1 MSSSTT
7 TLNGAHPHGPTL
19 ASILGVKGP
28 LRFRPHGSSQKPH
41 VVLRRV
47 QIPDDASEHGESNTI
62 VYFSLFA
69 SKRIEVKPGKEILL
83 SVDGGIENHP
93 ILLEGDLVTREEE
106 KAVENLEDDLPQP
119 TEVIPPKMRRGWK
132 VRSDEGNENPV
143 SVVKAFELP
152 VVHESIGIQV
162 ERILTAAY
170 TQTEVSNHSVS
181 VQAEPVVQGVAVQSD
196 ATPYTS
202 TSIQVTE
209 SRVLTSTDVQ
219 TEPPPPPVSPVS
231 ARRSLSPMELDSPSN
246 SRLPS
251 PASPRNVP
259 LVAQAK
265 PSHTVHNTPRTMS
278 PSQTDSTQ
286 PSVIFS
292 PPTRPLASLSRASSI
307 ASSSGAQDMQL
318 SPIEEKQRNKPFQT
332 SFIPQHPLVEATVH
346 DNSIDSTPHS
356 SPPPSVEEGESAE
369 GDQHYEIERGS
380 QQLAPIVETHNRK
393 GFIKVEDPADDSTAI
408 PTSSPSRKRK
418 RSLAQEIVAPE
429 PEATT
434 SGQHY
439 APRLS
444 PPVPSPAVLCVPP
457 TPMSTSLLNPI
468 TASPPPALP
477 SSPPRV
483 LRDELPPSGSRPLSQ
498 RPMSDLPKP
507 SNFFVPA
514 SKAPAQANKPL
525 PTHPRLPPTQP
536 QAMSGRVR
544 GGAGQTSSLDARSF
558 GYIPTGPMS
567 NPLGIRPSAPP
578 TAPSAMVNNGQSQ
591 KAPPTAP
598 KLLVNSAT
606 VSAPKMPGS
615 LKGLTQP
622 TPTNGSSTSA
632 TPQRKKL
639 VVGNSWSAAKA
650 SGSAAQSGGGTTP
663 TSNGLSLA
671 ARLTDKQAGS
681 ATRTSSADID
691 VDLPYGSEPPPPP
704 PPQPITPAPPQH
716 LPPAQP
722 VPPPPP
728 ASPPSQPDPPPIPGL
743 IPTPPPTGTI
753 KWRPAVLPMTW
764 NPSTSAVPYA
774 PPNLMAN
781 KAPIKITTKPP
792 APPASFQPNVP
803 KSEPLDLFEIP
814 IPVEAINPSPK
825 PTLAHTP
832 ISLASRLTSHRNP
845 NEIPLPPSPLRAF
858 PNLTSIESRPVPS
871 PITNGP
877 PKDPIPGS
885 STVSPKTPYL
895 PMTLPMT
902 HPLPPKP
909 IAAPTRPGPR
919 GVKRE
924 SPEEDIHKK
933 RRRKFRWPTVDP
945 LRTVALKGEG
955 DLSVK
960 KIAFNSDG
968 THFAICCSDRTVRI
982 WSNQNYAEL
991 ARLTHNAPVVSV
1003 LWLTGDTGVIT
1014 LSDDGVVSK
1023 WIKTG
1028 PNHWQWAKILDAGNE
1043 RRADDDPMC
1052 LAYRAD
1058 RIAVSFPK
1066 IGVKVWLWSK
1076 GTWQPQ
1082 RSIVRQNVTAI
1093 KFVDDGQALLGG
1105 TKDGVL
1111 WYCEIPNG
1119 TLRAY
1124 AFLRSK
1130 VTQID
1135 INRQA
1140 SQALLAQSSA
1150 CCHLVWVEQ
1159 SDNKGKVEQVYSF
1172 KDLDL
1177 RTEFGAVYAAQ
1188 DQAVLFGDVEG
1199 CIPVWDKKKAV
1210 VVYGLDHGEDTT
1222 IQAVASCDHPSKDV
1236 VPCILTGTKEGQLS
1250 WWSQPASNPQ
1260 ASSTDEASRK
1270 RHKGSS

>member
-1 MSSSTT
+1 MGGSTT
-7 TLNGAHPHGPTL
+7 AHNGAHPHGPTL

-47 QIPDDASEHGESNTI
+47 QISDDSSEDGESNTI

-83 SVDGGIENHP
+83 SVDGSIENHP

-106 KAVENLEDDLPQP
+106 KVVENVEDGLPQP

-132 VRSDEGNENPV
+132 VRPDEGNENAAPI
-143 SVVKAFELP
+143 VKALELP
-152 VVHESIGIQV
+152 VAHESIGIQV
-162 ERILTAAY
+162 EPILTTTY
-170 TQTEVSNHSVS
+170 TQTEVSNISVS
-181 VQAEPVVQGVAVQSD
+181 VQAEPVLQGVAVQSD

-202 TSIQVTE
+202 TSIQATE

-219 TEPPPPPVSPVS
+219 TEPPPLVISPVS

-251 PASPRNVP
+251 PVSTRNAP
-259 LVAQAK
+259 LVAQSK
-265 PSHTVHNTPRTMS
+265 PSNTVHNTPLTMS
-278 PSQTDSTQ
+278 PSRTDSTQ
-286 PSVIFS
+286 PSDIFT
-292 PPTRPLASLSRASSI
+292 PLTRPLASLSRASSI

-318 SPIEEKQRNKPFQT
+318 SPIEEKQRNKPFPTT
-332 SFIPQHPLVEATVH
+332 SIRQPPFVEATVQH
-346 DNSIDSTPHS
+346 DDNSIDSTPHS
-356 SPPPSVEEGESAE
+356 SPPPSVEKDEYAK
-369 GDQHYEIERGS
+369 GDQHHGIDEGG
-380 QQLAPIVETHNRK
+380 QQSVPTVESHDCK
-393 GFIKVEDPADDSTAI
+393 GFVKIEDPTDDSPVI
-408 PTSSPSRKRK
+408 PVASPSRKRK
-418 RSLAQEIVAPE
+418 RSLVREIIAPE
-429 PEATT
+429 PEVTT

-439 APRLS
+439 ATRLS
-444 PPVPSPAVLCVPP
+444 PPVPSAAALCAPP
-457 TPMSTSLLNPI
+457 TPMSTNLPDPI
-468 TASPPPALP
+468 AASPPPAVP
-477 SSPPRV
+477 SPPRV
-483 LRDELPPSGSRPLSQ
+483 LGDELRPSGSRPLSQ
-498 RPMSDLPKP
+498 RPMSDLPNL
-507 SNFFVPA
+507 SSFFVPA
-514 SKAPAQANKPL
+514 SKPPTPANKPP

-536 QAMSGRVR
+536 QAMSGRAR
-544 GGAGQTSSLDARSF
+544 GGTGQASSLDARSF

-567 NPLGIRPSAPP
+567 NPLGIRPSALP

-598 KLLVNSAT
+598 KLLVNSAAL
-606 VSAPKMPGS
+606 SAPKMPGS
-615 LKGLTQP
+615 LKGLSQP
-622 TPTNGSSTSA
+622 TSTNGSSANA

-650 SGSAAQSGGGTTP
+650 SGSAAQNEKGTTP
-663 TSNGLSLA
+663 TSNGISLV
-671 ARLTDKQAGS
+671 ARLTDKQPG
-681 ATRTSSADID
+681 RTTSADID

-716 LPPAQP
+716 LPPVQP
-722 VPPPPP
+722 APPPPP

-764 NPSTSAVPYA
+764 NPSTSAVPYT
-774 PPNLMAN
+774 PPNLTAN
-781 KAPIKITTKPP
+781 KAPIKITTKTP
-792 APPASFQPNVP
+792 APSAPSQPNVP
-803 KSEPLDLFEIP
+803 KTEPLDLFEIP
-814 IPVEAINPSPK
+814 IPIEAINPSPK
-825 PTLAHTP
+825 PTSAHTP

-858 PNLTSIESRPVPS
+858 SNLTSIESRPMPS
-871 PITNGP
+871 LTTNGP
-877 PKDPIPGS
+877 PKDPVPGS
-885 STVSPKTPYL
+885 STVSPKTPYPL
-895 PMTLPMT
+895 MTLPMT

-924 SPEEDIHKK
+924 SPDVDVHKK

-968 THFAICCSDRTVRI
+968 TQFAICCSDRTVRI

-1043 RRADDDPMC
+1043 RRVDDDPMC

-1124 AFLRSK
+1124 TFLRSK
-1130 VTQID
+1130 ITQID

-1140 SQALLAQSSA
+1140 SQALVAQSSA

-1177 RTEFGAVYAAQ
+1177 RNEFGAIYAAQ

-1236 VPCILTGTKEGQLS
+1236 VPCIITGTKEGQLS

-1260 ASSTDEASRK
+1260 ASSTDDAARK